1 MTDDDAVWHKS
12 VRMPTLDGTEGEFQ
26 IFWVRYRAYAEVH
39 DFARALVHDT
49 DMPADNSVL
58 LDETTPVGKLQKA
71 AVKRNKIA
79 MANFTMAFTSKGT
92 ISLIYKAETT
102 NWPDGL
108 ASLVTDALKAKYM
121 PQDTVTRVEL
131 RQMLNKVSMKPNG
144 NPAVIFEQIS
154 TIKNRYCNGSTRTI
168 DDEDLIAVVLDAAT
182 KEYSSILQCEQ
193 RIQGTSLTVDH
204 LEQTMK
210 EYWREIKGS
219 KADKENDKEM
229 QLSGFGGLCYHC
241 KKTGHKAHECPRK
254 TGNGNGKNNG
264 NNGKGRFQGKCKNCG
279 WQGRKVDDCLE
290 KEENKEKRPKWYKEK
305 EATEIGAV
313 AADAARA

>member
-12 VRMPTLDGTEGEFQ
+12 VRMPTFDGTEGEFQ

-49 DMPADNSVL
+49 DMPADNSEL
-58 LDETTPVGKLQKA
+58 IDETTPVGKLQKA

-79 MANFTMAFTSKGT
+79 MANFTMAFTSEGT

-131 RQMLNKVSMKPNG
+131 RQMLNKVSMKPNS

-154 TIKNRYCNGSTRTI
+154 TIKNR
-168 DDEDLIAVVLDAAT
+168 
-182 KEYSSILQCEQ
+182 
-193 RIQGTSLTVDH
+193 
-204 LEQTMK
+204 
-210 EYWREIKGS
+210 
-219 KADKENDKEM
+219 
-229 QLSGFGGLCYHC
+229 
-241 KKTGHKAHECPRK
+241 
-254 TGNGNGKNNG
+254 
-264 NNGKGRFQGKCKNCG
+264 
-279 WQGRKVDDCLE
+279 
-290 KEENKEKRPKWYKEK
+290 
-305 EATEIGAV
+305 
-313 AADAARA
+313 